1 MLIEINVYLEKKT
14 NMVGALILL
23 VVGGKMRILP
33 YLPSRN
39 KVPASVV
46 LIELDFILRKASR
59 G

>member
-1 MLIEINVYLEKKT
+1 MLIEINVYLEKRT

-33 YLPSRN
+33 YLPSKN
-39 KVPASVV
+39 KAPASVV

>member
-1 MLIEINVYLEKKT
+1 MLIEINVYPEKKT

-33 YLPSRN
+33 YLPSKN
-39 KVPASVV
+39 KAPASVV